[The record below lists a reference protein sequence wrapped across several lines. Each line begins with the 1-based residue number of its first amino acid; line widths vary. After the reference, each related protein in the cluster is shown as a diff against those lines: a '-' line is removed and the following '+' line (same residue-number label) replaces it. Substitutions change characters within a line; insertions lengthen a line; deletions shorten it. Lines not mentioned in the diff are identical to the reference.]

1 MPLSL
6 HAGFFSFATLPYF
19 EEPEAVTA
27 PATAH
32 AAIDVKL
39 LTSHLTPNPEAAR
52 GGGDLLVT
60 EGALSPAGAV
70 GDDVV
75 AVAAYTSG
83 EITLYE
89 VRPGDTLSQIAEM
102 FSVTSNT
109 ILWANDI
116 ASATTI
122 QPGDMLII
130 LPIVGVQHIV
140 KSGDTVESLA
150 KKYEGDADEIRSF
163 NRLDGDGLAI
173 GDTLVVPGGN
183 MHIAATTIRSAVSSS
198 RASSGGGAAA
208 TGSFVHPAP
217 GAVRTQG
224 IHGYNAVDF
233 GGAHGSTVRAAG
245 TGEVI
250 VSKSS
255 GWNGGYG
262 NYIVIRH
269 SNGSQT
275 LYAHMS
281 SNAVGVGAIVAA
293 GDTIGAIGNTG
304 RSTGPHLHFEVR
316 GARNPF

>member
-1 MPLSL
+1 VGEDMV
-6 HAGFFSFATLPYF
+6 AT
-19 EEPEAVTA
+19 
-27 PATAH
+27 
-32 AAIDVKL
+32 
-39 LTSHLTPNPEAAR
+39 
-52 GGGDLLVT
+52 
-60 EGALSPAGAV
+60 
-70 GDDVV
+70 
-75 AVAAYTSG
+75 AAYTSG

-89 VRPGDTLSQIAEM
+89 VREGDTLSQIAEM

-109 ILWANDI
+109 VLWANDI
-116 ASATTI
+116 ARATDI

-130 LPIVGVQHIV
+130 LPIAGVQHIV
-140 KSGDTVESLA
+140 KSGDTVETLA
-150 KKYEGDADEIRSF
+150 KKYEGDADEIRSY
-163 NRLDGDGLAI
+163 NRLEDDELAV
-173 GDTLVVPGGN
+173 GDTLVIPGGN
-183 MHIAATTIRSAVSSS
+183 MHLAATTIRSAISNS
-198 RASSGGGAAA
+198 AAASGGGASGA

-217 GAVRTQG
+217 GAIRTQG
-224 IHGYNAVDF
+224 IHGFNAVDF
-233 GGAHGSTVRAAG
+233 GGAIGTTVRAAG

-275 LYAHMS
+275 LYAHLS